1 MYGEELVKEVRRGL
15 PGTVDDQVLCVCHSC
30 CVRRCAPQEGSASLA
45 VPSEVPKLH
54 RFVVMREDEV
64 AGDAEGLQ
72 VSGIGGMS
80 VSCFTAPL
88 HHSVE
93 G

>member
-1 MYGEELVKEVRRGL
+1 MAIGEELVKETRRG
-15 PGTVDDQVLCVCHSC
+15 TVNDQVFCVCHSC

-54 RFVVMREDEV
+54 RFAVMREDEV

-80 VSCFTAPL
+80 VGCSAAPL

-93 G
+93 R